1 MQNPILGAINQSN
14 LMSKIG
20 NVQPLINM
28 MRSANN
34 PQALISQLINNDP
47 RMAEVNKLI
56 EQSGGD
62 PEKAFRAKAQELGVN
77 PEDVMRLF
85 K

>member
-1 MQNPILGAINQSN
+1 
-14 LMSKIG
+14 
-20 NVQPLINM
+20 M
-28 MRSANN
+28 MKSSNN
-34 PQALISQLINNDP
+34 PQALVSQLVNNDP

-77 PEDVMRLF
+77 PEDIMQLF